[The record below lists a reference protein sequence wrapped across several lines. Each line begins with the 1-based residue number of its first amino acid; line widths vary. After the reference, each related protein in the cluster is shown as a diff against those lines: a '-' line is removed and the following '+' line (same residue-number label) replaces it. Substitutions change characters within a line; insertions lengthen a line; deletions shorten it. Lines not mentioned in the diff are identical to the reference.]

1 LEGPEGNSVKLD
13 LTIERPLPHNLD
25 AERAIL
31 GAILL
36 GAKGADEAISQLQLT
51 DFFLHEHQVI
61 FRHIRLLRERGDPI
75 DDLVLLYESLN
86 VTNDLDAAGGTP
98 YVSQVPE
105 GLPRVS
111 NIQHYVEIVKAKGE
125 LRKRAHIAET
135 ILELALGANGNTSE
149 VLQKIA
155 SLSAELREDVGQKR
169 ILKFTSGAEVATM
182 DEPIEWI
189 VPGFVAKGGITEL
202 GAKVKAGK
210 TTLVMKLVRAVGD
223 GRNFLDR
230 PTLKTPTVYLTEQ
243 PSTSFRQA
251 MERADLLGREDFHFL
266 QHSDTRGMPW
276 TEVAAE
282 AVDECARIHSVLLVV
297 DTLPQFACLKGDS
310 ENNAGD
316 ALAAMQPLLRA
327 AADGIG
333 VILTRHERKSGG
345 EVGDSG
351 RGSSAFAGAVDI
363 VLSLRRPEGNAKR
376 THRVLQALSRFSE
389 TPAELLIEL
398 TDTGYV
404 ALGDPHEAALKEV
417 KGSILARIP
426 KSEMEA
432 VDLKELTANRKVPRS
447 TVQRAVEEL
456 LAERTLSRTGE
467 GKRGSP
473 FLYFLSDNRLC
484 PTSDREGQKER
495 IKETDPEGRG

>member
-1 LEGPEGNSVKLD
+1 VKLD
-13 LTIERPLPHNLD
+13 PNIERPLPHNLD

-36 GAKGADEAISQLQLT
+36 GANGAAEAISQLQLT
-51 DFFLHEHQVI
+51 DFFLHEHQLI
-61 FRHIRLLRERGDPI
+61 FRHIGMLRERGDPI
-75 DDLVLLYESLN
+75 DDLVLLCESLSAAN
-86 VTNDLDAAGGTP
+86 ELEAAGGAG
-98 YVSQVPE
+98 YVSQIPE
-105 GLPRVS
+105 GLPRVN
-111 NIQHYVEIVKAKGE
+111 NIPHYVEIVKTKAE
-125 LRKRAHIAET
+125 LRKRAHIAES
-135 ILELALGANGNTSE
+135 ILELVLGASGNASE
-149 VLQKIA
+149 ALQEIA
-155 SLSAELREDVGQKR
+155 KLSAQLREDAGQKR
-169 ILKFTSGAEVATM
+169 ILKFRSGAEIATM
-182 DEPIEWI
+182 QEPVEWI
-189 VPGFVAKGGITEL
+189 VPGFVVKGGITEL

-223 GRNFLDR
+223 GLYFLDR

-243 PSTSFRQA
+243 PSASFRQA
-251 MERADLLGREDFHFL
+251 MERAGLLGRDDFRFL
-266 QHSDTRGMPW
+266 RHGDTRGMPW

-282 AVDECARIHSVLLVV
+282 AIDECARTHAVLLVV

-398 TDTGYV
+398 TDAGYV

-417 KGSILARIP
+417 KASILATIP
-426 KSEMEA
+426 KSETEA
-432 VDLKELTANRKVPRS
+432 VDLKELTANTKVPRS
-447 TVQRAVEEL
+447 TIQHAVEEL
-456 LAERTLSRTGE
+456 LADRTLSRTGE

-473 FLYFLSDNRLC
+473 FLYFLSENRLC
-484 PTSDREGQKER
+484 PTSDRKGQKER